1 MKTKSTCFGMSRK
14 AAVRG
19 DYAADTL
26 GSLQTKRPPAANKNG
41 WFRRLPDDVH
51 VHAWLFGTDNKVCSL
66 CGLTLPKSTP

>member
-1 MKTKSTCFGMSRK
+1 MKTNSTRLGISRK

-51 VHAWLFGTDNKVCSL
+51 VHAWLLGADNKVCSL